1 MQNLNAVLRAIP
13 APDADAMARA
23 QQHIDGLLKP
33 PGSLGRLEALA
44 VQLAGMPGLGGQPQV
59 AKKALLVMCA
69 DHGVWD
75 EGVAISPKAVTAI
88 QAANMTR
95 GTTGV
100 CVLAAQ
106 AGAKVHVIDVGIDS
120 EPLPGVVNM
129 RVARGCGNI
138 ARGPAM
144 SREQGQELLLEVMR
158 YTRALAQEGVTL
170 FGVGELGMANTT
182 PAAAI
187 VSVLTGSDAQEVVGI
202 GANLP
207 LAKVGNKVEVVRRAI
222 AVNQP
227 DPNDGLDVLS
237 KVGGFDLL
245 GMTGVMLGAASCGLP
260 VVLDGFLSYAAALA
274 ACQIAPEVKPYLIP
288 SHYSAE
294 KGARIALA
302 HLGLEPYLNMGMRLG
317 EGSGAALAMALTSA
331 LSPVPVAGYSIA
343 FIAACGGGVSWL
355 LVMTAGG
362 GFRHTQDRN
371 KLILAGIAFSAFCM
385 ALTRIT
391 LLLTE
396 DHAYGIFYWLA
407 GGVSHVRWQEF
418 WQLFPMVA
426 VALPVVLLLANQLNL
441 LNVSDSTARTLGVNL
456 PKLRL
461 IINILVLLLVGACVS
476 AACVIVLKA
485 LAKKKSSDAKADD
498 ELDLDFEI
506 N

>member
-1 MQNLNAVLRAIP
+1 M
-13 APDADAMARA
+13 
-23 QQHIDGLLKP
+23 
-33 PGSLGRLEALA
+33 
-44 VQLAGMPGLGGQPQV
+44 QLAGMPGLGGQPQV

-88 QAANMTR
+88 RAANMTR

-106 AGAKVHVIDVGIDS
+106 AGAQVHVIDVGIDS

-182 PAAAI
+182 PAAAM

-222 AVNQP
+222 ALNQP
-227 DPNDGLDVLS
+227 DPKDGLDVLS

-274 ACQIAPEVKPYLIP
+274 ACRIAPAVKPYLIP

-317 EGSGAALAMALTSA
+317 EGSGAGWRCRSSRRPVRCTIAWACWRPAILCYLRGKQEMGAAMA
-331 LSPVPVAGYSIA
+331 VPV
-343 FIAACGGGVSWL
+343 CGRGF
-355 LVMTAGG
+355 AGG
-362 GFRHTQDRN
+362 RN
-371 KLILAGIAFSAFCM
+371 KKTPLRVFMMLVAG
-385 ALTRIT
+385 
-391 LLLTE
+391 
-396 DHAYGIFYWLA
+396 A
-407 GGVSHVRWQEF
+407 G
-418 WQLFPMVA
+418 
-426 VALPVVLLLANQLNL
+426 
-441 LNVSDSTARTLGVNL
+441 
-456 PKLRL
+456 
-461 IINILVLLLVGACVS
+461 
-476 AACVIVLKA
+476 
-485 LAKKKSSDAKADD
+485 
-498 ELDLDFEI
+498 FEPTTFGL
-506 N
+506 